1 MSYRQLCSPR
11 GLGYDFATMKAEA
24 SDYARESN
32 AEVAQQAV
40 DKLGVSA
47 AYAGP
52 ILKAEQDSFDM
63 LLQSG
68 AQGKL
73 PTPAQFASSLANLGV
88 GVVSVAATG
97 ACGPLGPAAA
107 ICGMAAGYATQQI
120 GNAIFGS
127 GSKCGQTINGMC
139 ADQWWQQR
147 NEAVLARC
155 PPGSD
160 LCRKRLQELWAKAA
174 ADQKKDQDAFYQWR
188 SDCTIQQHTPYNFQ
202 TGMPGQTRFYPKNNA
217 PDACWKNC
225 GGWALSK
232 EYADCMAA
240 ARKAGKIGY
249 RFRNWDPVP
258 ALSMSRVQQLAVG
271 VQAPVTYEPTS
282 RLVAEETRIL
292 LESRYEAEY
301 RFIQAVDQQ
310 TAALRTAYASRC
322 KDKGCSRSVD
332 GILGEGAYEA
342 AVALRSS
349 TGGPAIAQKIL
360 KNALSQAEGAIQTS
374 SQLTKAQADIMSGQV
389 ASSADEQST
398 RRVILGVAAVAVL
411 AAGVYAYTRKR

>member
-11 GLGYDFATMKAEA
+11 GLGYDLATMKAEA

-147 NEAVLARC
+147 NAAVLARC

-202 TGMPGQTRFYPKNNA
+202 TGMTGQTSFYPKNNA

-271 VQAPVTYEPTS
+271 VKAPVTYEPTS

-322 KDKGCSRSVD
+322 KDKGCSRSVE
-332 GILGEGAYEA
+332 GILGEGAYES

-349 TGGPAIAQKIL
+349 TGGPVIAEKIL
-360 KNALSQAEGAIQTS
+360 KNSLAQAEGAIRTS
-374 SQLTKAQADIMSGQV
+374 SALSKAQSDIMSTQAG
-389 ASSADEQST
+389 ASESEQSG
-398 RRVILGVAAVAVL
+398 RKWILGLAAVAVV
-411 AAGVYAYTRKR
+411 AAGAYAYTRRR